1 MTDKKCGCVKDLSDC
16 SIHVDVKEY
25 YSSVLK
31 ATSDLKTN
39 ACMTPASSLPAHIR
53 KALSKVHPEVISRY
67 YGCGLVVPESLEGC
81 KILDLGSGSGRD
93 CYMLSQLV
101 GDKGHVTGID
111 MTQDLL
117 EVAKKYLDHHMKEYG
132 YKTPN
137 VSFVQG
143 YIEALADAGLQK
155 DTFDIIISNCVVNLS
170 PDKKRVLAEAYSI
183 LKNGGELYF
192 SDVYSSGRL
201 TNEIKTHKVLWGECI
216 GGALWWEDL
225 VHLAE
230 EVGFSRPRL
239 VTATII
245 TVDNKELQD
254 VLGDFRFVAATYRL
268 FKLPKGNSKPCRVI
282 YNGGITGVENS
293 FPFDCQYTFKAEEV
307 MEVDGDLAKILSSS
321 RFAGDFTFEPS
332 GQGQCGV
339 KAKENLVD
347 PFELVLQLEKQNPGS
362 TTRGCCST
370 QSASCCK

>member
-1 MTDKKCGCVKDLSDC
+1 MRQRPLRLFHPCGRK
-16 SIHVDVKEY
+16 
-25 YSSVLK
+25 
-31 ATSDLKTN
+31 
-39 ACMTPASSLPAHIR
+39 ASSLPAHIR